1 VHDSRR
7 VIGQEIAALPG
18 NATVGFIKVSAKPL
32 KASLATWA
40 SKWVYLFTHYLQ
52 VRRGAVWVG
61 GWVWLHVSIATSL
74 LLVQFAAIF
83 IPHFEAWSGLEL
95 KAFLCAGRAVSSA
108 HVCTLRA
115 TGVP

>member
-1 VHDSRR
+1 MGVQVGLPIHPLPA
-7 VIGQEIAALPG
+7 GQAG
-18 NATVGFIKVSAKPL
+18 GCVG
-32 KASLATWA
+32 
-40 SKWVYLFTHYLQ
+40 
-52 VRRGAVWVG
+52 GWVG

-95 KAFLCAGRAVSSA
+95 MAFLCAGRAVSSA